1 MKTVKLIVMLLSIF
15 ACKMVSAHALWIET
29 IPLGAKGKEQE
40 LKIYYGEYSEGL
52 IEPLDKWY
60 SDVKDFKIYVLSP
73 SKKKTELLKAPVT
86 DYYKATFT
94 PSEEGTHIVYIEHP
108 AKDTYKTT
116 AFEFLAMA
124 KVQLGNITPTPLGLS
139 LTIDLDPKY
148 YKVGDLI
155 NAKIMRNNEIFVN
168 AEVEVVLP
176 DGWVKKFKTNNSG
189 IISFS
194 APLKGKYLLEVTDT
208 ENKDT
213 NWFGTTIDKIW
224 RVNTVVIFVK

>member
-1 MKTVKLIVMLLSIF
+1 MKTVKLIVTFFAIL

-29 IPLGAKGKEQE
+29 LPIAAKDKEHE
-40 LKIYYGEYSEGL
+40 LKIFYGEYSEGE

-73 SKKKTELLKAPVT
+73 SQKRIELLKTPVT

-94 PSEEGTHIVYIEHP
+94 PSEEGTHILYIEHP

-124 KVQLGNITPTPLGLS
+124 KVQVGNVTPTPLDLS
-139 LTIDLDPKY
+139 LSIDLDPKDY
-148 YKVGDLI
+148 RVGDII
-155 NAKIMRNNEIFVN
+155 NAKITRNNEVFVN
-168 AEVEVVLP
+168 AEVEVVLS
-176 DGWVKKFKTNNSG
+176 DGWAKTFKTNDSG

-224 RVNTVVIFVK
+224 RANTVVIFVK